1 MWKKEIKVR
10 LTLLIERGVRVPYT
24 TGYNYTTDIS
34 LRMIGF

>member
-1 MWKKEIKVR
+1 MWKKEIKAH
-10 LTLLIERGVRVPYT
+10 LTLLIDRSVRVPYT